1 MVFGFFVSVKAT
13 CVIAVHV
20 QDKML
25 GCPSVEGF
33 YFDFHFL
40 SFLLRLT
47 CVELATQQAKLDS
60 A

>member
-13 CVIAVHV
+13 CIVAVHV
-20 QDKML
+20 QYKML

-33 YFDFHFL
+33 DFDFHFL
-40 SFLLRLT
+40 SFWLRLV
-47 CVELATQQAKLDS
+47 CAELAIQQAKLDS